1 MAAPFDHID
10 PFIAGVDEVL
20 QQLIAVVLL
29 MDGDVD
35 SRGIDA
41 LRRHDVLGGFF
52 RCRQDQEAFPL
63 TQASQGFHLPGRSVK
78 ALGRRREDGLV
89 DDGKVQDRQIRSQKG
104 QVCPPGRCLF
114 PRRDDKDSLS
124 RPFRQ
129 GLGDEGALDR
139 AAETID
145 AMAARLRKRRH
156 SLADIFILIHPL
168 KELLH
173 IIFTS

>member
-1 MAAPFDHID
+1 MAAPFDQVH

-20 QQLIAVVLL
+20 QQLIAVALL

-63 TQASQGFHLPGRSVK
+63 TQASQGFHLPGRPFK

-89 DDGKVQDRQIRSQKG
+89 DDGKVQDRQVRSQKARSARQDAACSRDG
-104 QVCPPGRCLF
+104 TTRTACPGRSVKALATRALLTE
-114 PRRDDKDSLS
+114 PL
-124 RPFRQ
+124 RP
-129 GLGDEGALDR
+129 
-139 AAETID
+139 
-145 AMAARLRKRRH
+145 
-156 SLADIFILIHPL
+156 
-168 KELLH
+168 
-173 IIFTS
+173 